1 MFCGAHGCG
10 GVWVAPVFSS
20 HASDSPWD
28 PWESANPPCEFT
40 MCGLQQDLRAPLFFL
55 FCLGFFVLFYDTG
68 FPEHPARQPQLLESW
83 SSGATDLLM
92 MGKTLSFYLLMQ
104 LTDLLTKCEMK
115 LQFPS
120 CLHVL
125 KFCHW
130 YLCSIAWRAR
140 WVLLL
145 NPLDFSYP
153 SGKKAHGKSL

>member
-1 MFCGAHGCG
+1 MVVAEFGLPLFLALMPVAHPGIPG
-10 GVWVAPVFSS
+10 KAQ
-20 HASDSPWD
+20 
-28 PWESANPPCEFT
+28 NPPCEFA
-40 MCGLQQDLRAPLFFL
+40 MCGLRQDLRAPLFFSL

-68 FPEHPARQPQLLESW
+68 FPEHPARQPQLLASR

-125 KFCHW
+125 KVCHW
-130 YLCSIAWRAR
+130 NLCSIAWRAR

-153 SGKKAHGKSL
+153 SGKKKKAHGKSL